1 MQPHSTSLSDPRL
14 ELQRTADETASI
26 IREAASKESTILTV
40 THFDADGLTAGA
52 IAFEAVKR
60 LNTIVH
66 LRIVENL
73 SEKTLEEISAID
85 SDFIIFTD
93 IGSGYLDIVSKSLKN
108 REIVIADHHQALG
121 TRRT

>member
-1 MQPHSTSLSDPRL
+1 MGEFLRIGHTSQLQPHSTSLNDRRL

-60 LNTIVH
+60 LNTVVQ
-66 LRIVENL
+66 LRIVDSLLAASLIIEAV
-73 SEKTLEEISAID
+73 SSAV
-85 SDFIIFTD
+85 
-93 IGSGYLDIVSKSLKN
+93 L
-108 REIVIADHHQALG
+108 
-121 TRRT
+121 